1 MVKSFIKHMLKQHT
15 TRLLVTNVVAARANQ
30 SLHPKKK
37 KEGRKHLPPR
47 IPLARQGKLTKFASA
62 VVVAP
67 NPLLLLAVSSTST
80 PNTARTDEGRNLRQG
95 NAGGT
100 RSPGRGW

>member
-37 KEGRKHLPPR
+37 RRGGNIFLPEFHLRDKE
-47 IPLARQGKLTKFASA
+47 
-62 VVVAP
+62 
-67 NPLLLLAVSSTST
+67 N
-80 PNTARTDEGRNLRQG
+80 
-95 NAGGT
+95 
-100 RSPGRGW
+100 